1 MQRLQTESTNGTI
14 YAIMGMSCG
23 GGDFEPVPEDIGS
36 REAPPVVEAARSEN
50 PDQGR
55 LARVD
60 VTDD

>member
-1 MQRLQTESTNGTI
+1 
-14 YAIMGMSCG
+14 MGMSCG
-23 GGDFEPVPEDIGS
+23 GGDFEPVPEDVGS
-36 REAPPVVEAARSEN
+36 REAPPVVEAARSQN